1 MSMEE
6 VQAQLHKDCFGPKK
20 HPLHFSEARRLKMIS
35 QVRYSA
41 VWAIAWGG
49 VESLLPAP
57 GLSTQEFSHGHFDLG
72 RLCAG

>member
-49 VESLLPAP
+49 LRVCYLHQDCPHRSFPTATL
-57 GLSTQEFSHGHFDLG
+57 T
-72 RLCAG
+72 